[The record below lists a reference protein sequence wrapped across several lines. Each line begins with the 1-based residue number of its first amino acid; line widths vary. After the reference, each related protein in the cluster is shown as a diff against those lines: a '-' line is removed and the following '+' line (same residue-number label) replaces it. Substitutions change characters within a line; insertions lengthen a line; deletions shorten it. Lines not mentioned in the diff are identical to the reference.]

1 MAMHES
7 HDEDVIL
14 ELLDD
19 GTLTD
24 DQSFARLDNCE
35 TCVLAFTEQ
44 REMIRHLSELPR
56 PLMDTNERADLR
68 SRVDAALDAAV
79 VTSIE
84 SRRRLDWT
92 RVGTVAAALVGIVA
106 VAGLYT
112 SLGSGLQSEDAASSK
127 EPVTAALEAR
137 AADEA
142 APTAQAEDSADG
154 GSSDAAESGL
164 ASADTAAIAA
174 PSNLVRDVGSV
185 NEAMFESELEDIRV
199 EVANLAES
207 SGILQRQLDNVGA
220 DCVEAVPDAGTIRGI
235 LTATVNGRDVE
246 VYLGDEGEEFG
257 FVGASCSQYE
267 LP

>member
-24 DQSFARLDNCE
+24 DQAFTRLDNCD

-56 PLMDTNERADLR
+56 PIMAADERADLHAQ
-68 SRVDAALDAAV
+68 VDSALDAAV
-79 VTSIE
+79 VTSID
-84 SRRRLDWT
+84 SRRQRDWT
-92 RVGTVAAALVGIVA
+92 RVGTVAAALVGVVA

-112 SLGSGLQSEDAASSK
+112 SLGGGLQSDDAASSK
-127 EPVTAALEAR
+127 EPVTAALEAQ

-142 APTAQAEDSADG
+142 EPTAQAENSADG
-154 GSSDAAESGL
+154 AAEDFAQSGL
-164 ASADTAAIAA
+164 ASGDTAAIAA

-185 NEAMFESELEDIRV
+185 NEAMFESELEEIRV
-199 EVANLAES
+199 DVANLVES
-207 SGILQRQLDNVGA
+207 SGILQRQLDNVDA
-220 DCVEAVPDAGTIRGI
+220 ACVEAVPDAGTIRGV

-246 VYLGDEGEEFG
+246 VYLGDAGEEFG